1 MSEIKILRRT
11 YIKDDFRGEK
21 YFSQNELNTLTNS
34 KPNKFNKEETAIVK
48 KKYKPKKQVRSIPY
62 KTYVLNNIFKLWLK
76 DNMGE
81 LEESFEIIIGIH
93 EKNMA
98 EFPKNKV
105 EMFRDYAS
113 MLFRSNQHQIQK
125 DYS

>member
-1 MSEIKILRRT
+1 
-11 YIKDDFRGEK
+11 
-21 YFSQNELNTLTNS
+21 
-34 KPNKFNKEETAIVK
+34 
-48 KKYKPKKQVRSIPY
+48 
-62 KTYVLNNIFKLWLK
+62 
-76 DNMGE
+76 MGE